1 MSENSGNIVYRV
13 DISYDGAAFSG
24 FQSQAKAK
32 ELLTV
37 QDILEEKLRFV
48 FAQPISIRVAGRT
61 DAGVHALGQVFSF
74 RTCVNRSEAV
84 LFNALNSLLPDTI
97 KVLRVSK
104 EADSF
109 HARFTAKNRVY
120 EYLIKD
126 ESDVDP
132 FFRDRILYVKQKLN
146 LEAMRSAARY
156 LVGSHDFASF
166 GSQVPKGEPT
176 IRRMNSITLSESRV
190 EGPGPFAGIGRIVVL
205 RIEANAFLR
214 RMVRMICGSL
224 IKVGIGQWP
233 PTKIREILAQAD
245 PSCCAPP
252 AHPGGLYL
260 KSVAYAQDRSPVFR
274 TSEGFSCL
282 DEVIG
287 GSVMENEFEAKL
299 NAAADKLGLAMKAA
313 PEAEREILKGM
324 YADYQRFVKERPNDN
339 LDISALFAMGIISH
353 NEIKSEDVIEAA
365 VEYIDT
371 DLEYCRWR
379 QKSMP
384 KAEEKSEA

>member
-1 MSENSGNIVYRV
+1 MKENRGNIVYRV
-13 DISYDGAAFSG
+13 DISYDGTAFSG

-32 ELLTV
+32 EIVTI

-48 FAQPISIRVAGRT
+48 FAEPISIRVAGRT
-61 DAGVHALGQVFSF
+61 DAGVHALRQVFSF
-74 RTCVNRSEAV
+74 RTEVNRSEEV
-84 LFNALNSLLPDTI
+84 LFKALNSLLPDTI
-97 KVLRVSK
+97 KILSVSK
-104 EADSF
+104 EPTSF
-109 HARFTAKNRVY
+109 HARFTARARTY

-146 LEAMRSAARY
+146 LEAMRSAAQY
-156 LVGSHDFASF
+156 LIGSHNFATF
-166 GSQVPKGEPT
+166 GSQVPKDEPT
-176 IRRMNSITLSESRV
+176 IRRMESITISESHV
-190 EGPGPFAGIGRIVVL
+190 EGPGPFAGIGHLVVL

-233 PTKIREILAQAD
+233 PVKIKEILEQAD
-245 PSCCAPP
+245 PRCCAPP

-260 KSVAYAQDRSPVFR
+260 KSVTYAQDRSPVFR
-274 TSEGFSCL
+274 IFERFSRL

-299 NAAADKLGLAMKAA
+299 SAAADKLGLAMKAA
-313 PEAEREILKGM
+313 PEAEREVLKGM
-324 YADYQRFVKERPNDN
+324 YADYQRFVKERPDDN

-353 NEIKSEDVIEAA
+353 AEIKSEDIIEAA

-379 QKSMP
+379 QKSTT
-384 KAEEKSEA
+384 KAEEKPEA